1 MSAHRKSGCPL
12 CGRELGAHARMLE
25 VCGPCGNGMDRLHRA
40 VSATGEFTAIATP
53 DDVTEDDVI
62 AALDREVAPAPP
74 GGAKRC
80 SGCGKAGAEV
90 KKLLEAPGLVIC
102 DECVRLCADILDAEL
117 GEGWR

>member
-1 MSAHRKSGCPL
+1 
-12 CGRELGAHARMLE
+12 
-25 VCGPCGNGMDRLHRA
+25 MDRLHRA
-40 VSATGEFTAIATP
+40 VSATGEFTAIPTP

-62 AALDREVAPAPP
+62 AALDREVAPPP
-74 GGAKRC
+74 GGKRC